1 MLKAG
6 NITIQDDGFAVT
18 VERLGG
24 SSREVMVLELDGGIA
39 GDEIAAL
46 CAGPIEL
53 AGEDGSITRTY
64 NGPFRV
70 VSHTMRLART
80 SESGDVASL
89 TAKLA
94 SMAAELAAER
104 NEKNSALSSL
114 ASLRQE
120 LSDLKDAIRAAGSGA
135 LGGLGG
141 LIGGT
146 GASGEQETA

>member
-24 SSREVMVLELDGGIA
+24 ASREVMVLELDGGIT
-39 GDEIAAL
+39 DNEIAAL

-53 AGEDGSITRTY
+53 IEESGEVERSYT
-64 NGPFRV
+64 GPFRV
-70 VSHTMRLART
+70 VSHSVRLART

-89 TAKLA
+89 SAKLA
-94 SMAAELAAER
+94 SVAAELAVER

-114 ASLRQE
+114 ARLRQE
-120 LSDLKDAIRAAGSGA
+120 LDGLKEAIKAAGSGA
-135 LGGLGG
+135 LGGLGN
-141 LIGGT
+141 LTGGT
-146 GASGEQETA
+146 STGDGQENT